1 MTRTRL
7 EFRLM
12 AVVGLA
18 CLLPLFGGASGC
30 PEHGRAAA
38 PAAAPAATLA
48 NLKAA
53 PTVFFVREA
62 AGLRQILDVSV
73 ENGGPEIDAALT
85 VTLAGREVGR
95 TSARLKPGLN
105 VVPVRIPE
113 VGRAG
118 RAKVRLEAGG
128 AALETSL
135 ELAPQRKWDIY
146 LFHHSHTD
154 IGYTDLQSRI
164 FKNHAAYLDSVLDYC
179 RETDGYPDDA
189 KFRWNIEVAW
199 ALENYLKT
207 RPENKIRELVER
219 IKEGRVELSG
229 IYLQLSDCFAHE
241 ELVRAVGFAREA
253 ARRYGF
259 DVRSAMNND
268 VTGYSWALPQIYSRA
283 GIRYF
288 ATGINETRS
297 RAALRRPNAFWW
309 ESPDGSRILHW
320 NGEHYLFGNY
330 ELLLHEGADKSAAKV
345 GDYLRKLE
353 ARGDFP
359 QDLIAFNVSAWV
371 TDNCPPGRA
380 LSDRVKDWNE
390 RFAFPRLRLATMRE
404 FFAALE
410 AKAGAKLPV
419 HKLAWPDYWTDGV
432 GSTAFETGV
441 NRRAHNELLGGE
453 AFAAAATVLDP
464 KFAYPAAD
472 IRDGYDDTM
481 FYDEHTWGGW
491 NSISDPFAEFVR
503 GQWAMKSAFA
513 YRAREAARSVV
524 RKGTEALAAL
534 VPPEKE
540 PAFAVFNALSWPRTD
555 VVRIA
560 LPQAIRDL
568 KGKFRIVDRAKGVE
582 AKFQTAGED
591 AVLVLAR
598 DVPPLGYAT
607 YVFVPG
613 EGTAA
618 PAAGRA
624 TVGASV
630 IENAFYR
637 VAVDPKTGG
646 LASVYDKDLGRELV
660 DAAALYALN
669 TYVYENPEGGRN
681 AVDDMKK
688 RATFARAVP
697 SGVSIAAGW
706 SGPVAS
712 SLVVKSSAKGAAAL
726 EQTIVLYDDI
736 KRLDLVDRLDKI
748 AVLEPEAVYFAF
760 PFAVKGDAPTAAAG
774 KGGGL
779 AVKSK
784 KTGETRRMPPASPL
798 AVRFEIADADM
809 APETEQL
816 PATTRDWHTVQ
827 HWAEFSGGGLSVVW
841 SPREAPL
848 VQFGD
853 INTGKWLLKLDLAN
867 AWVFSYAMNNYWMTN
882 FKASQDG
889 RHEFAYAIT
898 SRAGG
903 PDRVASSRF
912 GGEHN
917 APLETA
923 WIPADAKGS
932 LPASGSFFA
941 VDRPNAIL
949 QALKV
954 SKDGTGLVVRL
965 REIAGQPAEVRIS
978 APLLG
983 GRLGAAAETDI
994 VEESPVPL
1002 PAPAASAAEGWTV
1015 SLKPFEIRT
1024 VFIAGPALKKR

>member
-1 MTRTRL
+1 MTKARL
-7 EFRLM
+7 GFRL
-12 AVVGLA
+12 AALVGLA
-18 CLLPLFGGASGC
+18 CLAPLFGGASGRL
-30 PEHGRAAA
+30 ESGRAAA
-38 PAAAPAATLA
+38 PAIAAAGALA
-48 NLKAA
+48 DLKAA
-53 PTVFFVREA
+53 PTVFFVREE

-73 ENGGPEIDAALT
+73 ENGGPEADASI
-85 VTLAGREVGR
+85 VISVAGREAAR
-95 TSARLKPGLN
+95 TSARLKPGPN
-105 VVPVRIPE
+105 IVPVRIPE
-113 VGRAG
+113 VVRPG
-118 RAKVRLEAGG
+118 RAKVRLAAGG

-135 ELAPQRKWDIY
+135 DLAPQRKWDIY

-164 FKNHAAYLDSVLDYC
+164 FKNHAAYLDSVIDYC

-189 KFRWNIEVAW
+189 KFRWNIEVSW
-199 ALENYLKT
+199 ALENFLKT
-207 RPENKIRELVER
+207 RPESKIRELVAR

-268 VTGYSWALPQIYSRA
+268 VTGYSWALPQIFSRA
-283 GIRYF
+283 GVRYF

-297 RAALRRPNAFWW
+297 RAPLRRPNAFWW

-320 NGEHYLFGNY
+320 NGEHYLFANY

-353 ARGDFP
+353 ARGDYP

-380 LSDRVKDWNE
+380 LSDRVKEWNALY
-390 RFAFPRLRLATMRE
+390 AFPKLRLATMRE
-404 FFAALE
+404 FFSALE
-410 AKAGAKLPV
+410 KQASAKLPV
-419 HKLAWPDYWTDGV
+419 HKLGWPDYWTDGV
-432 GSTAFETGV
+432 ASTAFETGV
-441 NRRAHNELLGGE
+441 NRRAHNELVAGE
-453 AFAAAATVLDP
+453 TFAAAAALLEP
-464 KFAYPAAD
+464 KFEYPAAD

-491 NSISDPFAEFVR
+491 NSISDPQAEFVR

-513 YRAREAARSVV
+513 YRAREAARSVL

-534 VPPEKE
+534 VPPGKE

-560 LPQAIRDL
+560 LPKAVQDL
-568 KGKFRIVDRAKGVE
+568 KGMFRIVDRVTGAAVKWQ
-582 AKFQTAGED
+582 AAGENEIL
-591 AVLVLAR
+591 ALAR

-613 EGTAA
+613 EAPAG
-618 PAAGRA
+618 PAAGSPA
-624 TVGASV
+624 VAGAAGEAGAAPVRGSV

-646 LASVYDKDLGRELV
+646 LASVYDKELGRELV
-660 DAAALYALN
+660 DPAAPYALN

-681 AVDDMKK
+681 AVDDMTK
-688 RATFARAVP
+688 RAAFKRAVP
-697 SGVSIAAGW
+697 SDVAIAAGS
-706 SGPVAS
+706 SGPVATT
-712 SLVVKSSAKGAAAL
+712 LVVKSSAKGAAAL
-726 EQTIVLYDDI
+726 EQTIVLYDDV
-736 KRLDLVDRLDKI
+736 KRIDLVDRLDKI
-748 AVLEPEAVYFAF
+748 AILEPEAVYFAF
-760 PFAVKGDAPTAAAG
+760 PFAVKGGAP
-774 KGGGL
+774 
-779 AVKSK
+779 
-784 KTGETRRMPPASPL
+784 
-798 AVRFEIADADM
+798 AVRFEIAGADM

-816 PATTRDWHTVQ
+816 PGTTRDWHTVQ

-848 VQFGD
+848 AQFGD
-853 INTGKWLLKLDLAN
+853 INTGKWLTKLDLAN

-889 RHEFAYAIT
+889 RHEFSFAIT
-898 SRAGG
+898 SRASG

-912 GGEHN
+912 GAQHN

-923 WIPADAKGS
+923 WIPAGATGS

-941 VDRPNAIL
+941 VDRPNVVV
-949 QALKV
+949 QALKI
-954 SKDGTGLVVRL
+954 SKDGRGLIVRL
-965 REIAGQPAEVRIS
+965 REIAGRPADVRLS

-983 GRLGAAAETDI
+983 GRLGEGSETDI
-994 VEESPVPL
+994 VEESPRPL
-1002 PAPAASAAEGWTV
+1002 PAAAAGEGWSV

-1024 VFIAGPALKKR
+1024 ILILYSALAVAKR

>member
-1 MTRTRL
+1 MRPGRFRRPRGPPVPRPPPRASRISRRRRPSFSSARPAGSGSSSTSPSRT
-7 EFRLM
+7 
-12 AVVGLA
+12 
-18 CLLPLFGGASGC
+18 
-30 PEHGRAAA
+30 AA
-38 PAAAPAATLA
+38 PKSTPLSSSAWP
-48 NLKAA
+48 
-53 PTVFFVREA
+53 
-62 AGLRQILDVSV
+62 
-73 ENGGPEIDAALT
+73 DAKIA
-85 VTLAGREVGR
+85 R
-95 TSARLKPGLN
+95 TSAHLKPGPN
-105 VVPVRIPE
+105 VIPVRIPE
-113 VGRAG
+113 VTRAG
-118 RAKVRLEAGG
+118 RAKVRLEGAGE
-128 AALETSL
+128 ALETSL
-135 ELAPQRKWDIY
+135 ELAPQRKWSVY

-179 RETDGYPDDA
+179 RETDGYPDEA
-189 KFRWNIEVAW
+189 KFRWNIEVSW

-207 RPENKIRELVER
+207 RPENKVRELVGR

-268 VTGYSWALPQIYSRA
+268 VTGYSWALPQIFSRA
-283 GIRYF
+283 GVRYF

-297 RAALRRPNAFWW
+297 RAPLRRPNAFWW

-353 ARGDFP
+353 ARGDYP

-390 RFAFPRLRLATMRE
+390 RFAFPKLRLATMRE
-404 FFAALE
+404 YFAALE
-410 AKAGAKLPV
+410 TKAGAKLPV
-419 HKLAWPDYWTDGV
+419 HKLGWPDYWTDGV

-441 NRRAHNELLGGE
+441 NRRAHNELVGGE
-453 AFAAAATVLDP
+453 AFASAAAVLDP

-491 NSISDPFAEFVR
+491 NSISDPQAEFVR
-503 GQWAMKSAFA
+503 GQWALKAAFA
-513 YRAREAARSVV
+513 YRAREAARSVL

-534 VPPEKE
+534 VPPDKE
-540 PAFAVFNALSWPRTD
+540 PAFAVFNSLSWPRTEA
-555 VVRIA
+555 VRIA

-568 KGKFRIVDRAKGVE
+568 KGKFRIVDRAKGLDV
-582 AKFQTAGED
+582 KFQAVGEE
-591 AVLVLAR
+591 AILVLAR

-607 YVFVPG
+607 YVVVPG
-613 EGTAA
+613 EAAAA
-618 PAAGRA
+618 PAAGSA
-624 TVGASV
+624 APAAVSGSV

-637 VAVDPKTGG
+637 VSVDPKTGG
-646 LASVYDKDLGRELV
+646 LASVYDKELGRELV
-660 DAAALYALN
+660 DAAAPYALN

-688 RATFARAVP
+688 RAVFARAVP
-697 SGVSIAAGW
+697 SEVSVAAGW

-726 EQTIVLYDDI
+726 EQTVVLYDDV
-736 KRLDLVDRLDKI
+736 KRIDLTDRLDKI

-760 PFAVKGDAPTAAAG
+760 PFAVKGDAPSGAKVGKGIGTAG
-774 KGGGL
+774 KAAKAGR
-779 AVKSK
+779 A
-784 KTGETRRMPPASPL
+784 PAGSPL
-798 AVRFEIADADM
+798 AVRFEIAGADM

-816 PATTRDWHTVQ
+816 PGTTRDWHTVQ

-853 INTGKWLLKLDLAN
+853 INTGKWLTKLDLAN

-898 SRAGG
+898 SRSGG

-923 WIPADAKGS
+923 WIPAGATGN
-932 LPASGSFFA
+932 LPAAGSFFA
-941 VDRPNAIL
+941 VDRPNVVV
-949 QALKV
+949 QALKI

-965 REIAGQPAEVRIS
+965 REIAGQAAEVRLS

-983 GRLGAAAETDI
+983 GRLGEASETDI

-1002 PAPAASAAEGWTV
+1002 PAPSSLAAEGWTL
-1015 SLKPFEIRT
+1015 SLKPFEIKT
-1024 VFIAGPALKKR
+1024 FFCALAVAKR